1 MIAVRYLES
10 LKRQKYKIADLIE
23 RRETLRQ
30 KVASAG
36 SINYSQVKV
45 QTSHNNDA
53 LTSAVV
59 KVSELTE
66 RIEQAQ
72 AQYFVLEN
80 EIISKIRGLHNLKYE
95 KVLYKVYIQFK
106 AFPQIASELKHGVG
120 WIRRLHDDAVQEF
133 SEVHRDF
140 FNEWV
145 IDHMKNSEQI
155 KELMNR
161 ILEVQ
166 RKKRQILD
174 EEAEIKAAI
183 LEQMQE
189 NQVEKL
195 ENANIKINYVEKF
208 ARRTVD
214 GKKLKELYPDAFR
227 DCTHVTEISPH
238 IRVKVLA

>member
-10 LKRQKYKIADLIE
+10 LKRQKYKIVDLIE
-23 RRETLRQ
+23 RRETVRQ

-45 QTSHNNDA
+45 QVSHNNDN
-53 LTSAVV
+53 LTNAVI
-59 KVSELTE
+59 KVTELTE

-72 AQYFVLEN
+72 AQYFSLED
-80 EIISKIRGLHNLKYE
+80 EIISRIRELHNLKYE
-95 KVLYKVYIQFK
+95 QILYKVHIQFK
-106 AFPQIASELKHGVG
+106 AFPQIANELKHGVG
-120 WIRRLHDDAVQEF
+120 WVRRLHDDGIQEF
-133 SEVHRDF
+133 SEVHRGF
-140 FNEWV
+140 LNEWV
-145 IDHMKNSEQI
+145 IDHMENSKQI

-166 RKKRQILD
+166 RKKQQILD
-174 EEAEIKAAI
+174 EEAEIKAEI
-183 LEQMQE
+183 LEQMQD
-189 NQVEKL
+189 NQIETL

-238 IRVKVLA
+238 IRVKVLV

>member
-1 MIAVRYLES
+1 M
-10 LKRQKYKIADLIE
+10 
-23 RRETLRQ
+23 
-30 KVASAG
+30 
-36 SINYSQVKV
+36 
-45 QTSHNNDA
+45 
-53 LTSAVV
+53 
-59 KVSELTE
+59 
-66 RIEQAQ
+66 
-72 AQYFVLEN
+72 
-80 EIISKIRGLHNLKYE
+80 
-95 KVLYKVYIQFK
+95 YIQFK

-133 SEVHRDF
+133 AEVHRDF

-166 RKKRQILD
+166 RKKQQILD

-183 LEQMQE
+183 LEEMQE

-227 DCTHVTEISPH
+227 DCTRVTEISPY

>member
-1 MIAVRYLES
+1 MTAGRYLES
-10 LKRQKYKIADLIE
+10 LKRQKYKIVNLIE
-23 RRETLRQ
+23 RRETVRQ

-45 QTSHNNDA
+45 QVSHNNDN
-53 LTSAVV
+53 LTNAVI
-59 KVSELTE
+59 KVTELTE

-72 AQYFVLEN
+72 VQYFSLED
-80 EIISKIRGLHNLKYE
+80 EIISRIRELHNLKYE
-95 KVLYKVYIQFK
+95 QILYKVYIQFK
-106 AFPQIASELKHGVG
+106 AFPQIAKELKHGVG
-120 WIRRLHDDAVQEF
+120 WIRRLHDDAAQEF
-133 SEVHRDF
+133 SEVHREF
-140 FNEWV
+140 LNEWV
-145 IDHMKNSEQI
+145 IDHMENSKQI

-166 RKKRQILD
+166 RKKQQILD

-183 LEQMQE
+183 LEQMQD
-189 NQVEKL
+189 NQVETL

-238 IRVKVLA
+238 IRVKVLV

>member
-10 LKRQKYKIADLIE
+10 LKRQKHEIADLTDKRDTI
-23 RRETLRQ
+23 RE

-36 SINYSQVKV
+36 SIDFSREKV
-45 QTSHNNDA
+45 QVSHTNDRLA
-53 LTSAVV
+53 DAAVDLA
-59 KVSELTE
+59 ELTE
-66 RIEQAQ
+66 RIEQEKGC
-72 AQYFVLEN
+72 YFSLED
-80 EIISKIRGLHNLKYE
+80 EIINKIRALRTLKYE
-95 KVLYKVYIQFK
+95 QVLYKVHIQFK
-106 AFPQIASELKHGVG
+106 GFPQIAKELKHGVG
-120 WIRRLHDDAVQEF
+120 WIRKLYDDGIQEF
-133 SEVHRDF
+133 SEVHREF
-140 FNEWV
+140 LNEWV
-145 IDHMKNSEQI
+145 IDHMENSKQI

-166 RKKRQILD
+166 RKKQQILD

-183 LEQMQE
+183 LEQMQD
-189 NQVEKL
+189 NQVETL

>member
-1 MIAVRYLES
+1 M
-10 LKRQKYKIADLIE
+10 
-23 RRETLRQ
+23 
-30 KVASAG
+30 
-36 SINYSQVKV
+36 
-45 QTSHNNDA
+45 
-53 LTSAVV
+53 
-59 KVSELTE
+59 
-66 RIEQAQ
+66 
-72 AQYFVLEN
+72 
-80 EIISKIRGLHNLKYE
+80 
-95 KVLYKVYIQFK
+95 YIQFK

-145 IDHMKNSEQI
+145 IDRMKNSEQI

-166 RKKRQILD
+166 RKKQQILD

>member
-10 LKRQKYKIADLIE
+10 LKRQKYEIVDLIE
-23 RRETLRQ
+23 RRETVRQ

-36 SINYSQVKV
+36 SINYSRVKV
-45 QTSHNNDA
+45 QVSHNNDN
-53 LTSAVV
+53 LTNAVI
-59 KVSELTE
+59 KVTELTE
-66 RIEQAQ
+66 RIEQTQ
-72 AQYFVLEN
+72 AQYFSLEN
-80 EIISKIRGLHNLKYE
+80 EIISKIRALHNTGYNLALYGVYVQMKSFREIADHSKHSFSWVRKY
-95 KVLYKVYIQFK
+95 
-106 AFPQIASELKHGVG
+106 
-120 WIRRLHDDAVQEF
+120 HDDAIQEF
-133 SEVHRDF
+133 SEVHREF
-140 FNEWV
+140 LNGWV
-145 IDHMKNSEQI
+145 IDQMENSKQI

-166 RKKRQILD
+166 RKKQQILD

-183 LEQMQE
+183 LEQMQD
-189 NQVEKL
+189 NQVETL